1 MTNDEDPDGDV
12 NNLRV
17 TTKAEGVEVSGSDLV
32 ITPKEERM
40 LIVYTITDA
49 DGLSSSAVVSV
60 PGLERNHPA
69 IDTTKVPVKVRAGED
84 VSLDI
89 ADYVV
94 VRDGRSPRITNAAT
108 LRPSA
113 GIDEGMTLSDDRHV
127 HFHVNSEWSGK
138 SSSPSKSPMERQG
151 MTRR

>member
-1 MTNDEDPDGDV
+1 
-12 NNLRV
+12 
-17 TTKAEGVEVSGSDLV
+17 
-32 ITPKEERM
+32 M

-89 ADYVV
+89 ADYVI

-127 HFHVNSEWSGK
+127 HFHAFVGFTGNTQQFDAIAQFFGVFDVAAI
-138 SSSPSKSPMERQG
+138 QLADAFQV
-151 MTRR
+151 TRIKVYGCAKCQC